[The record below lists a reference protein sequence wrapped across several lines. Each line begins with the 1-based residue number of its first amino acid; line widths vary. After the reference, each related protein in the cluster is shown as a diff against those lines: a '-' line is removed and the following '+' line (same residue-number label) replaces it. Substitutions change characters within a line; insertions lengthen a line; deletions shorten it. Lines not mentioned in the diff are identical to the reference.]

1 MATGSGPTS
10 GSSSGGAGSGGTR
23 PGSATTNRRKRPAA
37 AAGGGK
43 SAAGKS
49 VSAKSGSAKSGSGK
63 SAAKVGGKPTRARKP
78 AAPRRRTSKPLI
90 VDVEPVAVRST
101 ASRQAGKPA
110 DPSASAKP
118 SHGIGPDAA
127 RQAGLFAGAG
137 AQPGPDP
144 KAKPA
149 SASSVSPSSVSPSS
163 ASPSSTP
170 EASGASAS
178 SSAQTPETPSG
189 GGAGPS
195 PFYLFAAGLIGA
207 LLALALM
214 FLAIVSGMIA
224 PRDDRVDQQAQALS
238 TLTDRVTG
246 RLMALETDMAAVAE
260 RTEILGDRLDPLET
274 QIAALDIVERARPD
288 SAAPVSEDT
297 AVSLDALRGEIEAGQ
312 VALDSL
318 AGEVGAQIAALQ
330 TALAALTSD
339 GDGDVGAPAV
349 DAALVADL
357 SGELASLSDRVAAFD
372 DAVARLETGL
382 ADQAMSAAAL
392 EASVDDVAGDVAA
405 LGEDVQRQQAVLDT
419 ASGEAAR
426 AADEAARA
434 LAQQQSGPAPDAQA
448 RIDLAV
454 DGVALAR
461 IGLALDGVV
470 QARGSG
476 AGIPRAVEALQA
488 AAASD
493 DGFAGALA
501 PLSGLGFVGPLSDAA
516 LLATYAGQEA
526 TMRAAAPVREDGG
539 LLGALEDRAR
549 QMVTIR
555 GPQPEASD
563 AVGTV
568 MSAQAQID
576 RLGALIAAGA
586 YDAALSLANDLPAEV
601 QAASGG
607 LMDALQARTA
617 LDAALAAAR
626 AVLTDR
632 LIADAAGADDAGVA
646 AP

>member
-43 SAAGKS
+43 GAAGKS
-49 VSAKSGSAKSGSGK
+49 ASSKSGSGK
-63 SAAKVGGKPTRARKP
+63 SAAKAGGKPTRARKP

-90 VDVEPVAVRST
+90 VDVEPAAVRST
-101 ASRQAGKPA
+101 APRQAGKPA
-110 DPSASAKP
+110 DPSASARP
-118 SHGIGPDAA
+118 SHGIDPDAA

-137 AQPGPDP
+137 AQPGPEP

-149 SASSVSPSSVSPSS
+149 SASSVSPSSASS
-163 ASPSSTP
+163 SSTP

-178 SSAQTPETPSG
+178 SSAETPETPSW

-246 RLMALETDMAAVAE
+246 RLMALETDMAAMAE

-274 QIAALDIVERARPD
+274 QIAALDTLDSARPD
-288 SAAPVSEDT
+288 SAAPVSEDI

-330 TALAALTSD
+330 AALAALTSD
-339 GDGDVGAPAV
+339 GDRDVGAPAV

-357 SGELASLSDRVAAFD
+357 SGDLASLSDRVAAFD

-392 EASVDDVAGDVAA
+392 EASMDGVAGDVAA

-419 ASGEAAR
+419 ASTEAAR
-426 AADEAARA
+426 AAGEAARA
-434 LAQQQSGPAPDAQA
+434 LAQQQSGPTSDAQA

-526 TMRAAAPVREDGG
+526 AMRAAAPVREDGG